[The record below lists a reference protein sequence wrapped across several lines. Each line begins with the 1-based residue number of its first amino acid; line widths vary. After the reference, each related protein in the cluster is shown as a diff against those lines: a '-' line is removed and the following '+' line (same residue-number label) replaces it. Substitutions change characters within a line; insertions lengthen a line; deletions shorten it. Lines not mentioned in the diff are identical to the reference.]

1 MDAAKKLVVVDGYS
15 LLYRAFFATRMLS
28 TSDGRPTNALYSFV
42 SMLFLLLE
50 KERPDSIVIAMDA
63 PGKTFRHD
71 KFADYKG
78 TRKETPPELKM
89 QFPVARELV
98 AALHIPLIEL
108 PGYEADDIVGTI
120 SKQGEQNGYA
130 TLIVTGDL
138 DTLQL
143 VDEHV
148 SVMTNKQG
156 VTETKTYDPDEV
168 QKRYGFSPELLPDY
182 KALVGDTSDNI
193 PGVPGIGDKSATL
206 LIQRFGTVEEM
217 LERLDE
223 VEEKFRKKLEPCK
236 EQIPVSKWLATID
249 RSAPIE
255 FTFEPYFVTKEG
267 LDVTR
272 AVLESLEFKSHVRR
286 LDAIMAAYLEG
297 SDRALPTVEIV
308 AEHLAPSVFPDT
320 VSYQD
325 LLFWVGDGP
334 FAAVE
339 VRSSEQASMFEEDR
353 PWGMVAI
360 GSEVR
365 RAPRELVRRLF
376 AEATDQAILHDS
388 KPWYRALLD
397 EGAARDLPPA
407 RFDSLLAGYVLQSG
421 RSGYSLAD
429 LAQGYLDFAAP
440 ATDEQRAM
448 ALFLLEAPMRERLSK
463 EGQTSVLDDIEA
475 PLAPILAEM
484 EHAGIA
490 VEREFLEEFS
500 KSLQVE
506 IDKVQ
511 QLIFEMAG
519 EEFLIGSPK
528 QLGDV
533 LFEKMGLPGSKK
545 TKVGWATGAEVLQL
559 LAPGYPICAE
569 VLTWRELTKLKSTYA
584 DALPRMIGP
593 DGRIHTTYSQTVAAT
608 GRLSSNDP
616 NLQNIPIR
624 TELGRQIRRAFVAPP
639 GHRLASFD
647 YSQIELRILAHLC
660 HDEVLVEAFR
670 AGVDVHA
677 ATAGLMF
684 DLPPS
689 SVDSTQRR
697 LAKMLNYAV
706 LYGVT
711 DYGLAN
717 QLGGGFSTSEAR
729 KLIQQYF
736 ERFPSIKAFTEGV
749 IQEARQKGFTT
760 TMSGRRRYFPDIH
773 AANRNERLYA
783 ERQAINAPLQG
794 AAADMIKLA
803 MIRVRGLLGKA
814 ATRMLLQVHDELLFE
829 LTEGEENLVEPI
841 RQAMEK
847 ALPLDIPVEVD
858 AKSGLN
864 WDEMAACP
872 RTAVE
877 A

>member
-1 MDAAKKLVVVDGYS
+1 MDAPKKLVVVDGYS

-50 KERPDSIVIAMDA
+50 KQRPDAIVVAMDA
-63 PGKTFRHD
+63 PGKTFRHE

-78 TRKETPPELKM
+78 TRKETPPELQM

-120 SKQGEQNGYA
+120 SKRAEESGYD

-148 SVMTNKQG
+148 HVMTNKQG
-156 VTETKTYDPDEV
+156 VTETKTYDLDEV
-168 QKRYGFSPELLPDY
+168 EKRYGFGPELLPDY

-193 PGVPGIGDKSATL
+193 PGVPGIGEKSATL
-206 LIQRFGTVEEM
+206 LIQRFGPVEAM

-223 VEEKFRKKLEPCK
+223 VEEKFRKKIEPYK
-236 EQIPVSKWLATID
+236 DQIPVSKWLATID
-249 RSAPIE
+249 RSAPVD
-255 FTFEPYFVTKEG
+255 FGFEPYFVTQEG

-297 SDRALPTVEIV
+297 SDRGMPTVEVV
-308 AEHLAPSVFPDT
+308 AEHLAPSVFPDLGT
-320 VSYQD
+320 YQD

-353 PWGMVAI
+353 PWAMLAV

-365 RAPRELVRRLF
+365 RAPLELARRLF
-376 AEATDQAILHDS
+376 AEAPRQAIVHDS
-388 KPWYRALLD
+388 KPWYRAVL
-397 EGAARDLPPA
+397 EAGSPVDLSPA

-421 RSGYSLAD
+421 RSAYALGD

-440 ATDEQRAM
+440 GTDEQRAM
-448 ALFLLEAPMRERLSK
+448 ALFLLEAPMRERLAK
-463 EGQTSVLDDIEA
+463 EGQTAILDEIEA

-484 EHAGIA
+484 EHVGIM

-500 KSLQVE
+500 KSLQIE

-511 QLIFEMAG
+511 QTIFEMAG
-519 EEFLIGSPK
+519 QEFLIGSPK
-528 QLGDV
+528 QLGEV
-533 LFEKMGLPGSKK
+533 LFEKLGLPGSKK

-584 DALPRMIGP
+584 DALPKMIRP

-624 TELGRQIRRAFVAPP
+624 TELGRNVRRAFVAAP

-660 HDEVLVEAFR
+660 RDEVLVEAFR
-670 AGVDVHA
+670 NGVDVHA

-689 SVDSTQRR
+689 SVDSSQRR

-717 QLGGGFSTSEAR
+717 QLGGGFGTSEAR

-760 TMSGRRRYFPDIH
+760 TISGRRRYFPDIH

-803 MIRVRGLLGKA
+803 MIGVRRLLGKS

-829 LTEGEENLVEPI
+829 LAEGEEGLIEPI
-841 RQAMEK
+841 RETMEG

-858 AKSGLN
+858 AKVGPN
-864 WDEMAACP
+864 WDEMTICPKRAA
-872 RTAVE
+872 AV
-877 A
+877 